1 MAVILDLNLVKN
13 NEEALIKE
21 LNDKITLWDFDIKE
35 LKRDKR
41 LEILVNELSDHSSYD
56 EVKEATKWL
65 IFLAS

>member
-1 MAVILDLNLVKN
+1 MAAVLKLNLVKN

-21 LNDKITLWDFDIKE
+21 LSDKVNLWDFDIKE

-41 LEILVNELSDHSSYD
+41 LEILINELSDHSTHD
-56 EVKEATKWL
+56 DIKEATKWL